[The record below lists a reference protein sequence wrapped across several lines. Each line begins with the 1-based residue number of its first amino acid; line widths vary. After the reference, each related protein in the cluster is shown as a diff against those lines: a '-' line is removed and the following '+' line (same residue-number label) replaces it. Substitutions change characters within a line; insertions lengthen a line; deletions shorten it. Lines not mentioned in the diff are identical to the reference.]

1 MTFYGNNDWR
11 DYLAHYGVK
20 GMKWDE
26 HKYTGVV
33 NGEYVYG
40 NNPVTKQATT
50 ALISKAK
57 HVVSVIKK
65 QKKTSGRNKIVG
77 NRKGPFYD
85 PIYESDVKKEK
96 DEKSEKSADYDK
108 NLESLA
114 RDAINGKYGAG
125 DDRKKKLESMGVSY
139 AVVQNKVNEL
149 LGSSKRHKVTL
160 DDETRIKNFLSRARK
175 KRGN

>member
-96 DEKSEKSADYDK
+96 DEKSSPKPPQDEIRMYNYEVHVIPSFYY
-108 NLESLA
+108 L
-114 RDAINGKYGAG
+114 YGFIY
-125 DDRKKKLESMGVSY
+125 L
-139 AVVQNKVNEL
+139 
-149 LGSSKRHKVTL
+149 
-160 DDETRIKNFLSRARK
+160 NFLLILIFFNKIIFLVLSSFIVLLIT
-175 KRGN
+175 NI